1 MKAIKINIGVKKL
14 LYIITILLFF
24 VNIASANP
32 ATPKKSITVF
42 PTQAINF
49 GGFCITGIGGGT
61 ITIGW
66 DGFRTSTGSVVL
78 LPTGPMAQ
86 PAIFELK
93 PCGGNNIILDFAP
106 TTVLTG
112 SNGGSLVLEIGP
124 SEKGMRGS
132 SWTIDGD
139 CHFTTQLRVGGTLHI
154 PTNAVMGNYSGN
166 FEITIDQE

>member
-1 MKAIKINIGVKKL
+1 MKVIKINKWVNKL
-14 LYIITILLFF
+14 LWIITILLFF
-24 VNIASANP
+24 VNIAFASP
-32 ATPKKSITVF
+32 ATSKKSITVL

-49 GGFCITGIGGGT
+49 GGFCVNGVGGGT

-86 PAIFELK
+86 PAIFDLK
-93 PCGGNNIILDFAP
+93 PCGGRNIFLDYTP

-112 SNGGSLVLEIGP
+112 SNGGSLILEIGP

-139 CHFTTQLRVGGTLHI
+139 CNFTSQLRVGGTLHI
-154 PTNAVMGNYSGN
+154 PANAVMGNYSGN
-166 FEITIDQE
+166 FEITVNQE